1 MLMTAR
7 RLVPALALVLAT
19 AFVLRAQAPD
29 GAASPYKSD
38 LELVEHLLVVR
49 RDYQVI
55 LEQLRAHY
63 LAVGDVERAKW
74 AEEELIHFHRIPK
87 HAFRLELDVPPPTLH
102 GSTNVPA
109 ANKLYT
115 RALGFKDKGW
125 GTDYV
130 DNQRRAE
137 LLFQQILTQYPQ
149 SDRISDTAY
158 MLGDIYESKAYK
170 QYRRAGAYFE
180 RCFQWNPS
188 THFDARLRAARLYDR
203 QLLDRAKATEIYKEI
218 TTHETD
224 PKRLQEAQ
232 SRLTELS
239 GNTAAQR

>member
-1 MLMTAR
+1 MKCR
-7 RLVPALALVLAT
+7 RYLPVGLLLLGTALVLK
-19 AFVLRAQAPD
+19 AQAPGD

-38 LELVEHLLVVR
+38 LELVEKVLVLR
-49 RDYQVI
+49 RDYQTT

-63 LAVGDVERAKW
+63 LATGDAERAKW

-87 HAFRLELDVPPPTLH
+87 HAFRLELDVPPTTLR

-115 RALGFKDKGW
+115 RALSFKDKGW

-158 MLGDIYESKAYK
+158 QLGDIYESKAYR
-170 QYRRAGAYFE
+170 QYKRAAAYFE
-180 RCFQWNPS
+180 RCFNWNPS
-188 THFDARLRAARLYDR
+188 TQFDARVRAARLYDR
-203 QLLDRAKATEIYKEI
+203 QLLDRGKAIEIYKDV

-224 PKRLQEAQ
+224 AKRLQEAQ
-232 SRLTELS
+232 KRLTELS
-239 GNTAAQR
+239 GTTGPR

>member
-1 MLMTAR
+1 MTFR
-7 RLVPALALVLAT
+7 RLVPVTLLLLAT
-19 AFVLRAQAPD
+19 VCVLRAQQAGD

-38 LELVEHLLVVR
+38 LELVERLLVVR
-49 RDYQVI
+49 RDYQTT
-55 LEQLRAHY
+55 LEQLRGHY
-63 LAVGDVERAKW
+63 LAVGDAERAKW
-74 AEEELIHFHRIPK
+74 AEEELIHYHRVPK

-115 RALGFKDKGW
+115 RALTYKDKGW
-125 GTDYV
+125 GTDYI

-158 MLGDIYESKAYK
+158 QLGDLYEGKAYR
-170 QYRRAGAYFE
+170 QYRRAAAYFE
-180 RCFQWNPS
+180 RSFQWNPS
-188 THFDARLRAARLYDR
+188 THFDSRIRAARIYDR
-203 QLLDRAKATEIYKEI
+203 QLLDRAKAMEIYKEV

-224 PKRLQEAQ
+224 AKRIQEAKKRLAD
-232 SRLTELS
+232 LS
-239 GNTAAQR
+239 GKTTMR